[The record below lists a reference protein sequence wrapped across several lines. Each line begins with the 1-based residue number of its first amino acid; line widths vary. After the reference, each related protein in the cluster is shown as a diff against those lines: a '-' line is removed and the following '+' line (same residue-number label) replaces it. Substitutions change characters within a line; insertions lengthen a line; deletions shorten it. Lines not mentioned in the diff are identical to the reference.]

1 MIGGWPFENS
11 WPGFTCTMSSFGSPG
26 SLRGGGAASAA
37 AMSTTP
43 KPVFGSKRCDPT
55 GRALSRS
62 SSATWLAL
70 RFRRTVQIHAAAALT
85 SGAAKLVPA
94 RPLDMPLASW
104 ESGTCALMFVP
115 GAATSTQSPELENG
129 IGAFC
134 SSVAPTAKTC
144 AYEAGYVGGFP
155 SSPLFPAAATTM
167 QPACTARR
175 IASCTCGLGSVPP
188 KLRLI
193 TAGQCCAAVAIP
205 SAADRASIPFTP
217 RPASQSSSTACG

>member
-1 MIGGWPFENS
+1 MRYRSRGSSACSSVPEILIDGRVAVVIGGSPFENS
-11 WPGFTCTMSSFGSPG
+11 CPGFTCTTSSFGSPG
-26 SLRGGGAASAA
+26 SPRGIGAASAA
-37 AMSTTP
+37 AMSMTP
-43 KPVFGSKRCDPT
+43 KPVLGSKRCGPR

-70 RFRRTVQIHAAAALT
+70 RFGRTVQIQAAAALT

-94 RPLDMPLASW
+94 SPVDMPLASC
-104 ESGTCALMFVP
+104 ERGTSALMFVP

-129 IGAFC
+129 IGTFC

-167 QPACTARR
+167 QPACTAWR
-175 IASCTCGLGSVPP
+175 IAS
-188 KLRLI
+188 
-193 TAGQCCAAVAIP
+193 
-205 SAADRASIPFTP
+205 
-217 RPASQSSSTACG
+217 